1 MPTATMTS
9 KGQVTVPQ
17 SIRRRLG
24 IGPGDRLAFIA
35 RDDGVLEVRPET
47 GDLLALAGSLK
58 PRVQGV
64 TLTDMDEA
72 IAQGASGD

>member
-24 IGPGDRLAFIA
+24 IGPGDRLSFIA

-58 PRVQGV
+58 PSAKGV
-64 TLTDMDEA
+64 TLADMEDA
-72 IAQGASGD
+72 IARGACGD